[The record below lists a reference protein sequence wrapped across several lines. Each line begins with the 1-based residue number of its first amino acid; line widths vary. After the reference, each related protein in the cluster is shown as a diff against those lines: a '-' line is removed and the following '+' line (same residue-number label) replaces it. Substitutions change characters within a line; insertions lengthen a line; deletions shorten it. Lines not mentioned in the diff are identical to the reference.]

1 MSSGAVQ
8 GSRFAG
14 AAAGP
19 SVSRECRMAK
29 PGIGRIRQGSARR
42 ECRLAAPEAARLLAS
57 CRPHDPGRG
66 RGRLLAAGWCHPAR
80 QEQPL
85 RDAPP
90 LCYVSYVATE
100 KTNWMMNPIVPTP
113 PMPSSTSL
121 RCCM

>member
-8 GSRFAG
+8 GGRFAG

-19 SVSRECRMAK
+19 SMPRERRVVE
-29 PGIGRIRQGSARR
+29 PGVGGPIRQGSAVG
-42 ECRLAAPEAARLLAS
+42 EYRLAAPEAARLLAS

-66 RGRLLAAGWCHPAR
+66 RGRILAAGRCHPAR
-80 QEQPL
+80 QERPL
-85 RDAPP
+85 RGAPP
-90 LCYVSYVATE
+90 PYVSYVATE

>member
-19 SVSRECRMAK
+19 STAKERRMAK

-66 RGRLLAAGWCHPAR
+66 RGRLLAAGWCRPAR
-80 QEQPL
+80 QELPPQG
-85 RDAPP
+85 APP
-90 LCYVSYVATE
+90 PYVSYVATE
-100 KTNWMMNPIVPTP
+100 KTNCMMNPIVPTP